1 MSPTPPAGAPAEGP
15 TDPAPGQRLAEAARR
30 YWFVAV
36 VAVAAVEL
44 LAHLRQVSAV
54 VPREDFDA
62 ARALVAPEIRA
73 EDLVLFAPAWVEPVG
88 RQAFGDALAGI
99 ERSGRADET
108 RFARVFEVSIR
119 GAHRPEVAGF
129 PVVSTRAVGGVT
141 VTLFDNPSYKPVI
154 DDLVAHVHASG
165 ASVYQAT
172 GGEETACAWFQG
184 STQGGSTVVPQ
195 GALVPAARFQCN
207 ATYVAVGV
215 LHALDHS
222 GRRCIWAPPFG
233 GESALRIKIAAVR
246 FGASLHGHHGMQW
259 VDERAGRGAPVT
271 AVYRS
276 GDTLLGQVV
285 HSDGQG
291 WKGFELPT
299 PELAGKTAPLT
310 IDVTATSGD
319 KRHYCFEATTR

>member
-1 MSPTPPAGAPAEGP
+1 M
-15 TDPAPGQRLAEAARR
+15 RR

-36 VAVAAVEL
+36 LAVALVEL
-44 LAHLRQVSAV
+44 VAHAHQVSAV
-54 VPREDFDA
+54 VPREDFEA
-62 ARALVAPEIRA
+62 ARALVAPEVGPD
-73 EDLVLFAPAWVEPVG
+73 DLVTFAPTWVEPVG
-88 RQAFGDALAGI
+88 RQVFGDALAGI
-99 ERSGRADET
+99 DRSGRADES
-108 RFARVFEVSIR
+108 RFARAFEIAIR
-119 GAHRPEVAGF
+119 GAHRPELAGWKVA
-129 PVVSTRAVGGVT
+129 STRRAGGVT
-141 VTLFDNPSYKPVI
+141 ITLYENPAPRPVI
-154 DDLVAHVHASG
+154 DDLTTHIHAAG

-172 GGEETACAWFQG
+172 FADETACAWFQG

-246 FGASLHGHHGMQW
+246 FGASLVGHHGMQW

-285 HSDGQG
+285 HADGQG
-291 WKGFELPT
+291 WRGFELPT

-310 IDVTATSGD
+310 IDVTAPSGD